1 MFMMLPV
8 SYRFLS
14 GSSYSQVHAIGRSG
28 SAAGARHDN
37 AIYKLQQP
45 VLFVNS
51 ERRRLKCSV
60 SVRALVASGPSM
72 RTCARKLVW
81 QVEACASVKCVLE
94 LVPDSYG
101 LWPTV
106 TTMASSDSRLRQT
119 ESHMTR
125 EACPQSGTC
134 SNSYSSIDIL
144 NWVTTIIA
152 NRLQLSPGD
161 VSLDTK
167 LEEMV
172 FVGGNCDSNFRTV
185 ESLMDIEDLFS
196 IRIYPNYG
204 DILASCTVR
213 QLANMIA
220 KHCLLESSL
229 LDDPHNVMHNSLLL
243 ERMLQS
249 AVGSVLNIEEPLKLD
264 INCKLSTYAAN
275 PRLLR
280 ESLRDLEGK
289 FGLALDYNAFTDS
302 TIQTLA
308 KQILVKYNVDRL

>member
-1 MFMMLPV
+1 MQV
-8 SYRFLS
+8 GS
-14 GSSYSQVHAIGRSG
+14 GS
-28 SAAGARHDN
+28 
-37 AIYKLQQP
+37 LQ
-45 VLFVNS
+45 
-51 ERRRLKCSV
+51 
-60 SVRALVASGPSM
+60 
-72 RTCARKLVW
+72 VW

-185 ESLMDIEDLFS
+185 NF
-196 IRIYPNYG
+196 
-204 DILASCTVR
+204 
-213 QLANMIA
+213 
-220 KHCLLESSL
+220 SL
-229 LDDPHNVMHNSLLL
+229 LISTCRPLPLAPDCVYIDSVCRVQTHIYTCTKCACALLTEVTSVCELLGWISLP
-243 ERMLQS
+243 M
-249 AVGSVLNIEEPLKLD
+249 A
-264 INCKLSTYAAN
+264 
-275 PRLLR
+275 
-280 ESLRDLEGK
+280 
-289 FGLALDYNAFTDS
+289 
-302 TIQTLA
+302 
-308 KQILVKYNVDRL
+308 